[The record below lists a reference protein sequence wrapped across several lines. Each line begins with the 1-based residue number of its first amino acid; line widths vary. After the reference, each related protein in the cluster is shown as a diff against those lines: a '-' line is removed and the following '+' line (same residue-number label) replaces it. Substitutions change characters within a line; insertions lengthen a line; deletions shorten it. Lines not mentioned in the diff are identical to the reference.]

1 VCVPLW
7 WLCVLTARWSLPL
20 LLLWIAL
27 TIQREIA
34 SYLARPY
41 AYRANQVKII
51 ELPARHFAITALA
64 LDGLAT
70 SPRQIEI
77 VSSNARVGLLA
88 VGVTLLSVSQLM
100 KILMVD
106 SRFGPYVLM
115 IFKMLIDVGK
125 WLVILFC
132 VVAPSALGL
141 SVTFSREF
149 AATAS
154 YGRGEG
160 DAGDAIERFEVAVER
175 MAAIA
180 DDDSCRLMFATFVT
194 SQLGTARIL
203 FESAFGGIEGV
214 FGCFA
219 LAHDHGNWAFS
230 YIILVFYVIV
240 SVILLINLLIA
251 VMART
256 FDKIYESATLN
267 YQQQLAVV
275 VLLASR
281 EHTVTPPFELLSLP
295 YHAASLSVQLVRGS
309 ISLVTCHDRQ
319 QRMTRLAMAVQA
331 VSAFA
336 RTAGDGKG
344 GNDDDSV
351 FTRRLVKMH
360 KMGALAP
367 KVEAYVEKHTGDEM
381 QDDERHNTK
390 LHKHL
395 HMCLNKLDV
404 LAGEQEKRASQ
415 LSAIDGALQE
425 LAHEHEKLRDDVTEL
440 LERAGEEEPGEGS
453 RATNEKPNP
462 RLSRR
467 SKTAQPPLEAT
478 EA

>member
-1 VCVPLW
+1 
-7 WLCVLTARWSLPL
+7 
-20 LLLWIAL
+20 
-27 TIQREIA
+27 
-34 SYLARPY
+34 
-41 AYRANQVKII
+41 
-51 ELPARHFAITALA
+51 
-64 LDGLAT
+64 
-70 SPRQIEI
+70 
-77 VSSNARVGLLA
+77 
-88 VGVTLLSVSQLM
+88 
-100 KILMVD
+100 
-106 SRFGPYVLM
+106 
-115 IFKMLIDVGK
+115 
-125 WLVILFC
+125 
-132 VVAPSALGL
+132 
-141 SVTFSREF
+141 
-149 AATAS
+149 
-154 YGRGEG
+154 
-160 DAGDAIERFEVAVER
+160 
-175 MAAIA
+175 
-180 DDDSCRLMFATFVT
+180 
-194 SQLGTARIL
+194 
-203 FESAFGGIEGV
+203 
-214 FGCFA
+214 
-219 LAHDHGNWAFS
+219 
-230 YIILVFYVIV
+230 
-240 SVILLINLLIA
+240 
-251 VMART
+251 MART
-256 FDKIYESATLN
+256 FDKIYEVIGAPRRRAATTGPARAPSQPWLRRPCRLAPTAGLAPAMNPPSFAPWARPPSWSLPTDAPLILTSPPLLPPPPQCSRARRQSATLN

-453 RATNEKPNP
+453 QATNEKPNP